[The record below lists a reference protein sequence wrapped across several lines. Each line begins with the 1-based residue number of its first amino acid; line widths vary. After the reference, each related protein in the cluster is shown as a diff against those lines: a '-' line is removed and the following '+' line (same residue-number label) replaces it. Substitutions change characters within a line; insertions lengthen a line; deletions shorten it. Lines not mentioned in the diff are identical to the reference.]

1 MKKKLLRNLGLKLLS
16 VMIAVVLWFVVVMTN
31 NPKDTKT
38 FYDVPVKLVNVEL
51 LAKEGV
57 EPKRVEGVRSSGW
70 ILLDYGDIV
79 VHIFSKED
87 RLFYDLERIWRDG
100 KNVGKEELES

>member
-38 FYDVPVKLVNVEL
+38 FYDVPDRK
-51 LAKEGV
+51 
-57 EPKRVEGVRSSGW
+57 S
-70 ILLDYGDIV
+70 V
-79 VHIFSKED
+79 V
-87 RLFYDLERIWRDG
+87 
-100 KNVGKEELES
+100 